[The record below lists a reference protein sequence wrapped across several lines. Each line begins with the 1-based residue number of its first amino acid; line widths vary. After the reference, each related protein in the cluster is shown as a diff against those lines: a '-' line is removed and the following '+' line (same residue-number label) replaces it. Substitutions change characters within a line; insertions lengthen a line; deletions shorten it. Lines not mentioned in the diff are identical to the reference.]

1 LRVVSRSMEKG
12 PEGEINQA
20 KGTLRQNV
28 HLFAKAP
35 HFSISQFT
43 MQLKNIKLAEI
54 VPLTLD
60 LQYIHA
66 IF

>member
-1 LRVVSRSMEKG
+1 MEKG

-43 MQLKNIKLAEI
+43 MQLKILSWQKLF
-54 VPLTLD
+54 
-60 LQYIHA
+60 H
-66 IF
+66 